1 MASLGLPARTNS
13 SSASLNLPASLQA
26 RWTINRG
33 RIESALLLP
42 IGKQSDTLLFHSP
55 CMHMGVCWSWQC
67 SSGGDRDGDGGGGKS
82 RFGGARDGD
91 GESRFGGDS
100 VMVRVGLVMTD
111 MVMLVVNVGL
121 VVMVMVRVGLV
132 VIERV
137 MVVRVGLHGSHND
150 DNGVD

>member
-1 MASLGLPARTNS
+1 
-13 SSASLNLPASLQA
+13 
-26 RWTINRG
+26 
-33 RIESALLLP
+33 
-42 IGKQSDTLLFHSP
+42 
-55 CMHMGVCWSWQC
+55 
-67 SSGGDRDGDGGGGKS
+67 
-82 RFGGARDGD
+82 
-91 GESRFGGDS
+91 
-100 VMVRVGLVMTD
+100 MVRVGLVMTD

>member
-1 MASLGLPARTNS
+1 MASLGLPARTNT

-67 SSGGDRDGDGGGGKS
+67 SSGGDRDGDGGKS